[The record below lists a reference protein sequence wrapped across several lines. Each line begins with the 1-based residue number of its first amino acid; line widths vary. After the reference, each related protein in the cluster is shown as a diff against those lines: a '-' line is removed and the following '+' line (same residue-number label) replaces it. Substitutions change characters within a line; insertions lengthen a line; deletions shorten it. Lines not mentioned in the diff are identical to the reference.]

1 MSNLSELI
9 ERVEKARG
17 QSRELDALIECEVRR
32 LQAYAV
38 GLSDETRAHWNPI
51 GSKGEVIDNQGL
63 CRYQSPAYTS
73 SIDTALT
80 LLPEGFAAAVG
91 TMAFK
96 NCDKKPWATYWT
108 PQGVPHSVEAATP
121 ALAVVIAALKARLLD
136 AASSE
141 AR

>member
-1 MSNLSELI
+1 MSSLSEII
-9 ERVEKARG
+9 ERVEKAGG

-80 LLPEGFAAAVG
+80 LLPEGWEWELSWIYGRACAKLGDPVLSID
-91 TMAFK
+91 
-96 NCDKKPWATYWT
+96 CD
-108 PQGVPHSVEAATP
+108 GSTP
-121 ALAVVIAALKARLLD
+121 ALALVAACLKARLLD

-141 AR
+141 ARG

>member
-1 MSNLSELI
+1 MSSLSELI
-9 ERVEKARG
+9 ERVEKASG
-17 QSRELDALIECEVRR
+17 ASREIDALIFCTMSGCYDWK
-32 LQAYAV
+32 YAV
-38 GLSDETRAHWNPI
+38 EHCD
-51 GSKGEVIDNQGL
+51 
-63 CRYQSPAYTS
+63 AYTA
-73 SIDTALT
+73 SIDAALT

-141 AR
+141 TAHQ

>member
-1 MSNLSELI
+1 MSSLSDLIARVENASGPDRRLDFDLWATITNPDGFPALSEP
-9 ERVEKARG
+9 EESRTGWFDTWKDRG
-17 QSRELDALIECEVRR
+17 GFPL
-32 LQAYAV
+32 
-38 GLSDETRAHWNPI
+38 
-51 GSKGEVIDNQGL
+51 
-63 CRYQSPAYTS
+63 YTA
-73 SIDTALT
+73 SIDAALT

-96 NCDKKPWATYWT
+96 NCDRKPWATYWT

-141 AR
+141 AADQ